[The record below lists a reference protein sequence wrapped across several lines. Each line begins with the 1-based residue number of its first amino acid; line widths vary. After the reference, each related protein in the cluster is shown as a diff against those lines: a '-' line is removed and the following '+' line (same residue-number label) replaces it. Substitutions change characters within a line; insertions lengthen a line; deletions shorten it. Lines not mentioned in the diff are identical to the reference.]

1 MQDALRRRQK
11 SNGGE
16 NMSKRYATR
25 IVAFVD
31 IMGFKEKVNKYVS
44 DNEMAEK
51 IHRTLKQ
58 ILYLKKRND
67 EDIKNGYNVSN
78 IRIATFS
85 DAER

>member
-1 MQDALRRRQK
+1 
-11 SNGGE
+11 
-16 NMSKRYATR
+16 MSKRYATR

-31 IMGFKEKVNKYVS
+31 IMGFKGKVNKYVS